1 MQKKAIIL
9 AAIIAFIA
17 CVAIGVYYHRKPRVI
32 KSYKEL
38 RGHIERRGTTLV
50 FYHAAWCPVC
60 PEAKVRFESKVAN
73 IRWKNPKVDIV
84 EIDVMLLNRDQLKS
98 LAIETVPR
106 IMSYTDDKEEGQ
118 LVDIDALPNMQ

>member
-1 MQKKAIIL
+1 MQKKIVIGAFLAFL
-9 AAIIAFIA
+9 AA
-17 CVAIGVYYHRKPRVI
+17 CVGVGVLYYHRKPRVI

-60 PEAKVRFESKVAN
+60 PEAKVRFDSKVAN

-106 IMSYTDDKEEGQ
+106 IMSYTDDKKGE